1 MDLINQINKKE
12 KELNKCYNGLNNLYK
27 ELHEVISKRTIPN
40 EEVKTFINY
49 LLIYIDLPSCKRIL
63 KNFSDN
69 YWYAI
74 TINRKYPNV
83 PNHFSFKVPQN
94 SVARLTKEK
103 SNELVDLNIIL
114 HGDTFKNEK
123 GEILSPVSNQ
133 TIELSIIKNEN
144 GIIEDI
150 KLNIY

>member
-12 KELNKCYNGLNNLYK
+12 KELNQCYNELKDLYK
-27 ELHEVISKRTIPN
+27 ELNETISNKTIPN

-49 LLIYIDLPSCKRIL
+49 LLIYIDLPSCQRIL
-63 KNFSDN
+63 KNFFNN
-69 YWYAI
+69 YWFAI

-83 PNHFSFKVPQN
+83 PDHFAFKVEQRPL
-94 SVARLTKEK
+94 VRLTKEK
-103 SNELVDLNIIL
+103 SNEIVYLNNIL
-114 HGDTFKNEK
+114 NKGIFKNEK
-123 GEILSPVSNQ
+123 EEILSPVSNQ
-133 TIELSIIKNEN
+133 TFELSIIKNED